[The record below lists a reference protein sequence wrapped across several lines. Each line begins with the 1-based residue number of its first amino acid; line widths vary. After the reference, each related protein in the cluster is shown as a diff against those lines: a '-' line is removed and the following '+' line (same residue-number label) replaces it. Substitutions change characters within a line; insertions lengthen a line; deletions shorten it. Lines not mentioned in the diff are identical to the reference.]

1 MKRIFLLLLG
11 LIMLTGCESGGEKL
25 KIYAASSIK
34 EPLLEVIKSYNEENP
49 IEIVLNTGGSDAMAS
64 SISGSQSC
72 DIFIP
77 ASLKQTDELIDNEII
92 DEENVFPYLDNR
104 VVLVKN
110 IDTKSKV
117 TGFENANQSKSI
129 AIAKTGVPIG
139 DYAREV
145 LINTGN
151 LEDILR
157 NIKVKEYASDAEVV
171 DAIVKNEAEIGVVYA
186 TDVALHTDTIQA
198 ISEPPKDTLNTP
210 VTYPVALI
218 NSKSPHASDFIDYL
232 SKAKTAEIFEK
243 YGFSINDNVEIDYS
257 ERVNNDETEAPEKDG
272 QN

>member
-1 MKRIFLLLLG
+1 MKKIFILLCSVL
-11 LIMLTGCESGGEKL
+11 MLTSCDSGGSKL

-34 EPLLEVIKSYNEENP
+34 EPLLEVIKTYNEDSP
-49 IEIVLNTGGSDAMAS
+49 VEITLNTGGSDAMAG
-64 SISGSQSC
+64 SISGQQSC

-92 DEENVFPYLDNR
+92 NEDNVFPYLDNR
-104 VVLVKN
+104 VVLIKN
-110 IDTKSKV
+110 LDTRSDV
-117 TGFENANQSKSI
+117 TGFENANQAKSI
-129 AIAKTGVPIG
+129 AIGKTGVPIG

-157 NIKVKEYASDAEVV
+157 NIKVKEYNSDTEVV
-171 DAIVKNEAEIGVVYA
+171 DAVIKNEAEIGIAYA
-186 TDVALHTDTIQA
+186 TDVALHTDKIQA

-218 NSKSPHASDFIDYL
+218 NGDNAYATDFIDYL
-232 SKAKTAEIFEK
+232 TGQEAVEIFEK
-243 YGFSINDNVEIDYS
+243 YGFSINDNVEIQYS
-257 ERVNNDETEAPEKDG
+257 EKANNNETEVSE
-272 QN
+272 QNG